1 MGEKIA
7 TRNAYGQALAELA
20 NQYPEIVCFDADLAG
35 ATMSKFFLEAHPDRF
50 FDMGIAECNMQ
61 GVAAGM
67 AACGYKP
74 FTNTFAMFA
83 AGRSWEQIRNSIC
96 YPGLNVKVVGSH
108 GGISVGEDGA
118 THQCIEDFA
127 IMRVIPGMT
136 VLCPCD
142 ANEMRQAVEGTPYT
156 VYVADGTRG
165 GRHNYGVAVDLTIVD
180 GKGKPLDM
188 GAEFD
193 DFTQKAW
200 VGEKNAFSLAEYKAY
215 VEMLRRKGLI
225 SDEAARNRTLL
236 LEIMD
241 SVGLRPYVREWWHY
255 QEKISMPATRE
266 RYKLLEF

>member
-1 MGEKIA
+1 MGKRIIFSILCLVWA
-7 TRNAYGQALAELA
+7 FTAAAQQTN
-20 NQYPEIVCFDADLAG
+20 FDAKMLQYGLVDVQTLDEEIG
-35 ATMSKFFLEAHPDRF
+35 VELKYATEDNFVGKNMYGTLKKAYLLPHFAKRVVQAQRILREQHPDYSLLIY
-50 FDMGIAECNMQ
+50 D
-61 GVAAGM
+61 AAR
-67 AACGYKP
+67 P
-74 FTNTFAMFA
+74 
-83 AGRSWEQIRNSIC
+83 
-96 YPGLNVKVVGSH
+96 L
-108 GGISVGEDGA
+108 SV
-118 THQCIEDFA
+118 Q
-127 IMRVIPGMT
+127 R
-136 VLCPCD
+136 
-142 ANEMRQAVEGTPYT
+142 EMRQAVEGTPYT

>member
-1 MGEKIA
+1 MGKRIIFSILCLVWAFTAAAQQTDFDTKMLQYGLVDVQSLDKEIGVELKYA
-7 TRNAYGQALAELA
+7 TEDNFVGKNMYGTLKKAYLLPHFAKRVVQAQRILRE
-20 NQYPEIVCFDADLAG
+20 Q
-35 ATMSKFFLEAHPDRF
+35 HPDYSLLIY
-50 FDMGIAECNMQ
+50 D
-61 GVAAGM
+61 AAR
-67 AACGYKP
+67 P
-74 FTNTFAMFA
+74 
-83 AGRSWEQIRNSIC
+83 
-96 YPGLNVKVVGSH
+96 L
-108 GGISVGEDGA
+108 SV
-118 THQCIEDFA
+118 Q
-127 IMRVIPGMT
+127 
-136 VLCPCD
+136 L
-142 ANEMRQAVEGTPYT
+142 EMRQAVEGTPYT

-188 GAEFD
+188 GAKFD